1 MCIRDSL
8 RSSLTHPRMRSLQC
22 SAAPSI
28 WATWPPHLS
37 PRAPPV
43 PLIPRFVAI
52 AILAVAYVAM
62 TIAMTAGLFSALD
75 LQTAQSMHSAWQ
87 PGLHFVFQVI
97 AELGGVEL
105 TTILMVGLF
114 FFLIRN
120 GFGSDAWVV
129 LVFIAGNVLELIYKY
144 TLYHP
149 GPPRSL
155 TQTDGPSITHVVVT
169 GAFNSFP
176 SGHVIR
182 AVVAWGL
189 LAFVVQRLAPSALV
203 RALAVPVAIGVIV
216 LVSFDRIYLDVHWE
230 TDVIG
235 GLILGAILLLAGT
248 VWLDR
253 PIKPEN

>member
-1 MCIRDSL
+1 L
-8 RSSLTHPRMRSLQC
+8 PAL
-22 SAAPSI
+22 A
-28 WATWPPHLS
+28 
-37 PRAPPV
+37 
-43 PLIPRFVAI
+43 PLIPRLVAI

-62 TIAMTAGLFSALD
+62 TIAMTAGLFTALD
-75 LQTAQSMHSAWQ
+75 LQVAHAMHNAWQ
-87 PGLHFVFQVI
+87 PGLHGLFQLI

-105 TTILMVGLF
+105 TTIVMVGLF
-114 FFLIRN
+114 FYLLRG
-120 GFGSDAWVV
+120 GFRSDALVV
-129 LVFIAGNVLELIYKY
+129 LVFIAANALEFFYKY

-155 TQTDGPSITHVVVT
+155 AQTDGPSLTHGLVGQT
-169 GAFNSFP
+169 LFNSFP

-182 AVVAWGL
+182 AVVAYGL
-189 LAFVVQRLAPSALV
+189 IAFVVRRLAPSAV
-203 RALAVPVAIGVIV
+203 ARALAVPVATVVIV

-235 GLILGAILLLAGT
+235 GLILGAIALLAGT